1 MRNQGP
7 NVNGP
12 ESPPQS
18 HHGRGFLAAPLLL
31 ALLVSACATPLPEP
45 TKVVPATPEAD
56 QAESLPAPP
65 PLLPPPAPDADRLLG
80 LEPRHIQDALGTPSL
95 VRREG
100 AAQVMQFKNGNCVL
114 DIFFYEE
121 APGGAFLARHL
132 ASRLLDGAPIT
143 PGDCLAAILPD
154 GRFPPGTLVG
164 SLPEIPGEADAEA
177 DEETAVPTSEN

>member
-1 MRNQGP
+1 
-7 NVNGP
+7 
-12 ESPPQS
+12 
-18 HHGRGFLAAPLLL
+18 
-31 ALLVSACATPLPEP
+31 
-45 TKVVPATPEAD
+45 
-56 QAESLPAPP
+56 
-65 PLLPPPAPDADRLLG
+65 
-80 LEPRHIQDALGTPSL
+80 
-95 VRREG
+95 
-100 AAQVMQFKNGNCVL
+100 MQFKNGNCVL